1 MPEQHALLSAS
12 SSSRWLVC
20 TPSARLESLYPNGSS
35 AYAEE
40 GTKAHALAEKTL
52 SAFLK
57 GGSGK
62 VECEDGEMRE
72 AVQRY
77 VDTCIEKITAA
88 KTASPD
94 AVCGVEIRLNFSS
107 WVPKGFG
114 TGDCVL
120 VSDDGIEV
128 IDLKYGKGVPVHAE
142 GNTQMRLYALGAYAR
157 YGLLFDTDT
166 ITMTIVQPRLDS
178 ISSDTLAMD
187 ELLAWGSKIRPIAE
201 KAFRGE
207 GDCVAGGH
215 CRFCRAKIKC
225 KAHHDYLLD
234 DLNFTIP
241 DELTD
246 DQLAGIVLKAK
257 EIKSYISDV
266 EAFALAEALK
276 GKKWKGLKL
285 VAGRST
291 RKITDEEKAIDL
303 LKAGGYTDVYKPQ
316 ELKTL
321 TALEKLVGKKNLAEL
336 LKGVIEKPEGKPTL
350 VPQSDR
356 RKEIAV
362 FDDKLIEE
370 EN

>member
-62 VECEDGEMRE
+62 VECEDAEMRE

-88 KTASPD
+88 QAASPD

-107 WVPKGFG
+107 WVPKGVG

-120 VSDDGIEV
+120 VSDAGIEV

-157 YGLLFDTDT
+157 YGLLFDTDS

-178 ISSDTLAMD
+178 ISSDTLAMTVFPVTRWPWMNFWRGAVKSA
-187 ELLAWGSKIRPIAE
+187 LLRKRHSAGKATAWPVGTAGS
-201 KAFRGE
+201 
-207 GDCVAGGH
+207 AG
-215 CRFCRAKIKC
+215 
-225 KAHHDYLLD
+225 
-234 DLNFTIP
+234 
-241 DELTD
+241 
-246 DQLAGIVLKAK
+246 Q
-257 EIKSYISDV
+257 KSS
-266 EAFALAEALK
+266 A
-276 GKKWKGLKL
+276 
-285 VAGRST
+285 
-291 RKITDEEKAIDL
+291 
-303 LKAGGYTDVYKPQ
+303 
-316 ELKTL
+316 
-321 TALEKLVGKKNLAEL
+321 
-336 LKGVIEKPEGKPTL
+336 
-350 VPQSDR
+350 R
-356 RKEIAV
+356 RTMIICWMA
-362 FDDKLIEE
+362 
-370 EN
+370 

>member
-1 MPEQHALLSAS
+1 MGPAPSHSSVTVWESGEALTAVV
-12 SSSRWLVC
+12 SRW
-20 TPSARLESLYPNGSS
+20 
-35 AYAEE
+35 
-40 GTKAHALAEKTL
+40 
-52 SAFLK
+52 
-57 GGSGK
+57 
-62 VECEDGEMRE
+62 
-72 AVQRY
+72 
-77 VDTCIEKITAA
+77 
-88 KTASPD
+88 SP
-94 AVCGVEIRLNFSS
+94 
-107 WVPKGFG
+107 
-114 TGDCVL
+114 
-120 VSDDGIEV
+120 
-128 IDLKYGKGVPVHAE
+128 
-142 GNTQMRLYALGAYAR
+142 
-157 YGLLFDTDT
+157 
-166 ITMTIVQPRLDS
+166 
-178 ISSDTLAMD
+178 
-187 ELLAWGSKIRPIAE
+187 
-201 KAFRGE
+201 
-207 GDCVAGGH
+207 
-215 CRFCRAKIKC
+215 FCRAKIKC

-234 DLNFTIP
+234 GLNFTIP

-246 DQLAGIVLKAK
+246 DQLADIVLKAK

-291 RKITDEEKAIDL
+291 RKITDEEKAIEL

-356 RKEIAV
+356 RKEITV